1 MPENIVGAQIRR
13 IRYQQGLT
21 QELLA
26 ARLNRLGWDISR
38 GTLAKVEAGIRCL
51 NEKELG
57 WLAIALHVSVDEL
70 YPEGWRK
77 KKAGAAR

>member
-1 MPENIVGAQIRR
+1 MPENIVGAQVRR

-21 QELLA
+21 QEVLA

-51 NEKELG
+51 NEKELW
-57 WLAIALHVSVDEL
+57 WLSCALRVLADEL
-70 YPEGWRK
+70 YPEAWRK
-77 KKAGAAR
+77 KRGKQTT